1 MLRPV
6 LCDLWPLNCTVC
18 LALCTVTA
26 DSFVLLWFI
35 TEPFVAFVCLF
46 SNSSLISSRTITQHT
61 PELEKNPLNSSFL
74 MGRVALNFCLLRQV
88 ETLLAQ
94 KENLFVS
101 DDQMVLFF
109 KPRYMETTEE
119 FTLTFQEQDY
129 LNISNYFVLQIS
141 YCYQQANLLWH
152 CSLGVNSAW
161 NLARLQK
168 WNRQRRKRW
177 SIVLFEKS
185 ILVKAT

>member
-1 MLRPV
+1 
-6 LCDLWPLNCTVC
+6 
-18 LALCTVTA
+18 
-26 DSFVLLWFI
+26 
-35 TEPFVAFVCLF
+35 
-46 SNSSLISSRTITQHT
+46 
-61 PELEKNPLNSSFL
+61 

-129 LNISNYFVLQIS
+129 LNISNYFFL
-141 YCYQQANLLWH
+141 
-152 CSLGVNSAW
+152 
-161 NLARLQK
+161 
-168 WNRQRRKRW
+168 
-177 SIVLFEKS
+177 
-185 ILVKAT
+185 